1 MPTNS
6 VYGDFN
12 FLVNWGGA
20 NQRMSRISPLIWST
34 EMMEYRDGGDKLNIH
49 QKAPGIMRYE
59 PIVLER
65 RIQPGD
71 LDFSLWADQVKTG
84 SYTSALRDLAIS
96 LLDAQMNPVI
106 AFKVTNCWP
115 SAYEISG
122 LDGDASALVVERLTL
137 EYQSWERQDTATL
150 TT

>member
-1 MPTNS
+1 MPTNP

-12 FLVNWGGA
+12 FLVNWGG
-20 NQRMSRISPLIWST
+20 NNPRMSRISPLIWST
-34 EMMEYRDGGDKLNIH
+34 DILEYRDGGDKLTAP
-49 QKAPGIMRYE
+49 QKAPGITRYE

-65 RIQPGD
+65 RIHPGD
-71 LDFSLWADQVKTG
+71 MDFSLWADQIKTG
-84 SYTSALRDLAIS
+84 SYTNALRDITIS

-106 AFKVTNCWP
+106 VIKVTNCWP

-122 LDGDASALVVERLTL
+122 LDGDISALVVERLTL